1 MIRLGVFVSE
11 LHGHIVPGPLL
22 DLDGLAELA
31 EVTEETGI
39 RLAAVHDETAWDK
52 FIFFKPGACIE
63 LCQETDRFSVI
74 SLWILH
80 GVHKPDAIVQLMKIQ
95 EIRRKIIGKGVVT
108 LIEEIAVYMLENQLY
123 LGIGCLDSPAEGGT
137 VCLIGAAV
145 NDDQLSLKK
154 RLHEHFSHI
163 VQVAGQGGGVHGGK
177 DPVDLPGFRKLGIQD
192 FSISQVP
199 LYSMTTWEGS

>member
-31 EVTEETGI
+31 EVPEETGI
-39 RLAAVHDETAWDK
+39 RLTAVHDKTPRDK
-52 FIFFKPGACIE
+52 FIFAKPGACIE
-63 LCQETDRFSVI
+63 LRQETDRFSVI

-123 LGIGCLDSPAEGGT
+123 LGIGCGSMN
-137 VCLIGAAV
+137 I
-145 NDDQLSLKK
+145 
-154 RLHEHFSHI
+154 
-163 VQVAGQGGGVHGGK
+163 
-177 DPVDLPGFRKLGIQD
+177 FRIL
-192 FSISQVP
+192 FR
-199 LYSMTTWEGS
+199 